1 MKQTITKLLGGALC
15 ALFLMFSISASAQ
28 TTLASWTFDTGYNV
42 AENVYTP
49 NKSDWAEVG
58 TQWFKD
64 GQPQI
69 LPNTFVGTQSNY
81 YVTGKTSR
89 YWGINE
95 GYSNH
100 VFRIVNDTEAN
111 SITDYTDK
119 SQHNNY
125 YEIQFPTTGYRN
137 ISIAYAIA
145 YGDNAAA
152 DIHAV
157 YSVDN
162 GTTWKN
168 SNVGYT
174 ATGWWTYNENTAYL
188 NADAKNKE
196 KVIVRLIFGNGYSSN
211 WNMDYLTISGE
222 STGDT
227 PSTSTLTFSAPDAE
241 GIAPASVTQ
250 ALTTTY
256 TIPSNFTVYKE
267 GYTLTGWSDGTTT
280 YSIGNNYTFTE
291 DNTVLSAVFT
301 ANTVSLADR
310 TAATEIVW
318 SFRRDQGAPI
328 VSWQGSGHDNHIWVG
343 QATIG
348 GQSIDVKMS
357 LDASSGKFSNTGNTD
372 CTQTTSG
379 TTFVIPSCKDAVVEL
394 QCHGSFT
401 ITTTTIDGNST
412 YDSGSGTTTVTKTI
426 TGTTGQSTIVIGD
439 GSYYRYV
446 KITLPAQPTRTITIG
461 DAKYATY
468 YNSVAYTLP
477 ANLQAATVD
486 GNSGGTLTLN
496 YRYNAG
502 DVVPGGTAV
511 LLKATAAGDYTL
523 TMQPADA
530 TAAPAGNLLCGS
542 DVATTTT
549 GGAKYYA
556 LMNGSKGLGFY
567 WVNDGGAA
575 FESAAH
581 KAWLALP
588 ATPAHFFS
596 LDDDVTAINKVEM
609 KKVEDGVFYNLAG
622 QQVAQPTKGLYI
634 VNGKKVV
641 IK

>member
-1 MKQTITKLLGGALC
+1 M
-15 ALFLMFSISASAQ
+15 LFLMPSSVKADP
-28 TTLASWTFDTGYNV
+28 TTLASWTFDTGYDV
-42 AENVYTP
+42 ADNVYTP
-49 NKSDWAEVG
+49 NTNDWAQVD
-58 TQWFKD
+58 THWFKD

-69 LPNTFVGTQSNY
+69 LPNTFVGTQSDY
-81 YVTGKTSR
+81 YVTGKTAR
-89 YWGINE
+89 YWGICE

-145 YGDNAAA
+145 YGNNAAA

-174 ATGWWTYNENTAYL
+174 ATGWWLYNENTVYL

-250 ALTTTY
+250 ALTSTY

-301 ANTVSLADR
+301 ANTVTLDDR
-310 TAATEIVW
+310 TAETDIVW

-328 VSWQGSGHDNHIWVG
+328 VAWQGSGHDDHVWVA

-357 LDASSGKFSNTGNTD
+357 LDASSGKFNNSGNAD
-372 CTQTTSG
+372 CTQTANG
-379 TTFVIPSCKDAVVEL
+379 TTFVIPSCKDAIVEL
-394 QCHGSFT
+394 QCHGSFN
-401 ITTTTIDGNST
+401 ITTTTIDGSST
-412 YDSGSGTTTVTKTI
+412 YDSGSGTTTVTKTV
-426 TGTTGQSTIVIGD
+426 TGTSGQSTIVIGD

-461 DAKYATY
+461 AAKYATY

-477 ANLQAATVD
+477 ANLQAATID
-486 GNSGGTLTLN
+486 AETSGTLTLN
-496 YRYNAG
+496 YRYSAG
-502 DVVPGGTAV
+502 NVVPGGTAV

-530 TAAPAGNLLCGS
+530 TVAPAGNLLCGS
-542 DVATTTT
+542 NVATTTT

-556 LMNGSKGLGFY
+556 LQYGSEAKSDVLGFY
-567 WVNDGGAA
+567 WVNADGAA
-575 FESAAH
+575 FTSEAH

-588 ATPAHFFS
+588 AATPARFFS
-596 LDDDVTAINKVEM
+596 LDDSETTSINAIQGSQFMVNEYF
-609 KKVEDGVFYNLAG
+609 DLQGRR
-622 QQVAQPTKGLYI
+622 VAQPTKGLYI
-634 VNGKKVV
+634 VNGKKVI